1 VRNIV
6 NESVW
11 SSNDENAHLSVS
23 GAYAKEQ
30 NKQEEENALLAEGG
44 LLNPKQATLKANRL

>member
-1 VRNIV
+1 MRNIV